1 MYHATEPAETASV
14 ARMASI
20 PHGTVLLAEGTG
32 FTVPGGP
39 RIQPA
44 NTVPFAVNGPQPSPG
59 TTNHFPE
66 YSLTAPAPAPTFR
79 TPGRPGAGPPTGL
92 VNLSWPHVS
101 VATLVKEF

>member
-32 FTVPGGP
+32 FTIPGGP

-44 NTVPFAVNGPQPSPG
+44 NTVPFAVNGPQPSP
-59 TTNHFPE
+59 
-66 YSLTAPAPAPTFR
+66 A
-79 TPGRPGAGPPTGL
+79 PPTT
-92 VNLSWPHVS
+92 SPS
-101 VATLVKEF
+101 TA